1 MPADSNPTPNSARSQ
16 AAGQGAAP
24 TLPGLKPGADAANV
38 SFVNDPVVS
47 ELVQNAVVDSMERYG
62 YAKAARFAVRL
73 ALAEAIANAFHHG
86 HETLPPSVPIQLSF
100 RVGESDVEI
109 AVEDQ
114 GPGFDPS
121 LIPDPTL
128 DENIERPCGRGLM
141 LIKAYMT
148 SVVYN
153 AKGNRMTMTFQKNA
167 QA

>member
-1 MPADSNPTPNSARSQ
+1 MPADSNPTHNPAAAR
-16 AAGQGAAP
+16 ATTP
-24 TLPGLKPGADAANV
+24 TLAGLVHGADSASV
-38 SFVNDPVVS
+38 SLVNDAALS
-47 ELVQNAVVDSMERYG
+47 ELIQNAVVDSMDRHV

-86 HETLPPSVPIQLSF
+86 HEGLPAAIPIQLSF
-100 RVGESDVEI
+100 KVSPTEVVI

-114 GPGFDPS
+114 GPGFDPGS
-121 LIPDPTL
+121 IPDPTL

-153 AKGNRMTMTFQKNA
+153 AKGNHMTMTFLKTD
-167 QA
+167 